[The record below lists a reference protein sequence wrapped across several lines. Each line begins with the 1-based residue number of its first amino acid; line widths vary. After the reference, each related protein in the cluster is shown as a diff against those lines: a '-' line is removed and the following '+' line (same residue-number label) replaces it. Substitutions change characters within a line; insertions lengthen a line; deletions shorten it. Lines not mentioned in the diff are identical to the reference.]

1 MKYYLNI
8 AEKCKIMFFVI
19 LKSSHGRKAEI
30 LFTFFYGFKR
40 FLYINQ
46 VFPCMIVPVQ

>member
-8 AEKCKIMFFVI
+8 AEKCKIMFFVT

-30 LFTFFYGFKR
+30 VFKFFMALSIFCILIKYFH
-40 FLYINQ
+40 
-46 VFPCMIVPVQ
+46 V